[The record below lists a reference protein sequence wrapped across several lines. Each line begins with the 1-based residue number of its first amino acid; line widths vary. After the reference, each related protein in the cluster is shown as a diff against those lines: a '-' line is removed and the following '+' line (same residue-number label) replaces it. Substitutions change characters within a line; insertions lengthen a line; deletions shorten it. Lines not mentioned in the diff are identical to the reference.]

1 MAGQNRSSLPEK
13 VMGSLLVVL
22 AVAAGARVASMML
35 QPIVPWLF
43 TAFALVAV
51 YWVLASWWHR

>member
-1 MAGQNRSSLPEK
+1 MPSQNKSDLPQK

-35 QPIVPWLF
+35 DPIIPWLF

-51 YWVLASWWHR
+51 YWVLASWWRH